1 MHKVVHVIFMFLG
14 LANSG
19 LAVAQ
24 NIGVMFGGISERAA
38 DASSI
43 EKLCIVES
51 IQERSGVTFRIY
63 ENHRSRIG
71 SVTAAQKMVED
82 GVDLALLPLIS
93 DEAIAAISVLKEAH
107 IPYLTSATSD
117 SVIKTPKEGLS
128 LFPRN
133 NDQAEALAQFYLER
147 YPSRPLAVITD
158 ASSAY
163 SKQLSA
169 QFMSQLKIMNAS
181 VAVTEHNVVGDSLL
195 KLPDLSGYVVF
206 AALLNPKIALLYRQL
221 RDDGNVILIGPDS
234 IGARKEFIEIV
245 GPSIDNNGTRMVF
258 LKNWDGEVRGQYKDD
273 FWAAFYQRCSK
284 QSHPTFVNA
293 YVYDMVSLA
302 VEWGRSRTTEGPLAV
317 LAHSHR
323 PSIFDGQPIVFSESG
338 YRRKHYFFYEYSG
351 GEEAHLIPSSLS
363 ISQSD

>member
-1 MHKVVHVIFMFLG
+1 MHKVVRAICIFLG
-14 LANSG
+14 LAGGG

-24 NIGVMFGGISERAA
+24 NIGVMLGGISASAA

-51 IQERSGVTFRIY
+51 VQERSGVTFHIY

-82 GVDLALLPLIS
+82 GVELALLPLIS
-93 DEAIAAISVLKEAH
+93 DEAIAAISVLREAH

-117 SVIKTPKEGLS
+117 SVIKTPKDGLS

-181 VAVTEHNVVGDSLL
+181 VAVTEHNVVGDSLV

-245 GPSIDNNGTRMVF
+245 GPTNDNNGTRMIF
-258 LKNWDGEVRGQYKDD
+258 LKNWDGEVRGEYKDD
-273 FWAAFYQRCSK
+273 FWAVFYQGCNK
-284 QSHPTFVNA
+284 QSQPTFVNA

-302 VEWGRSRTTEGPLAV
+302 AEWGRSRDTENPLAV
-317 LAHSHR
+317 LAKSQR
-323 PSIFDGQPIVFSESG
+323 SSIFDGQPIRFSENG
-338 YRRKHYFFYEYSG
+338 YRRKSYFFYEYLG
-351 GEEAHLIPSSLS
+351 GDEIHPIPSSLN